1 MKRYR
6 LWALGVPDLHPEG
19 FQPRLGGM
27 RLFEGWGGGD
37 DGPGGSDTRDENT
50 SDYSPSGSGEGG
62 GDPFSG
68 FADYADSPN
77 VGPAYGSPS
86 TEGDYGFAVFN
97 AIDKVEAGQP
107 LTRGELQT
115 LTDAGLGGMTAP
127 SGRTVSEELSA
138 SSGPS
143 LTGQQ
148 IHDILYGPF
157 PNFSNINFGNI
168 GSLFGPPA
176 PVDESGPGGV
186 GVSEERTGDYG
197 VPLASEGAPPTERT
211 TGSSFWSRFGRVSA
225 PAPVTVEEVE
235 ELPEDEEAEFQS
247 VLSPPYGQLSPKAQ
261 DAYVNA
267 LAKGLSDD
275 EAYIEALRTEDQEL
289 AFENKIQEL
298 AAKEFVPTPTDD
310 SGAGGVDRPTS
321 SEVLGVYQDY
331 MDEFGGS
338 ADLGALPSAATNA
351 LDLAAAQAAEEL
363 AAPVAGD
370 PTRAALYGDAGY
382 GEGLTG
388 AQTQAFDDTLAATG
402 DVGQALGA
410 MEAVTA
416 PAPSFGFTSF
426 GGFGRRGGSSRF
438 GRSRSAAPPPAP
450 APAPAPA
457 PPPAPAPAAKELAVP
472 VGIDDSGAGGVNF
485 DAFVNDGTTEGIDAP
500 ASASSSADASTRY
513 SYSGGE
519 GGEGTT
525 DTTAPAGTEPS
536 TLADVIA
543 ALRSGN
549 LSDALNT
556 LREVTAPAPP
566 PEPAGPPIPSN
577 VVGTGAGGILVD
589 NEGNPVLST
598 SYGLPG
604 EYVSSGPTLDPA
616 LLELA
621 ATARKMTVEELR
633 AVIDA
638 EIQGG
643 SPVGTTGL
651 SRETL
656 EALQEKG
663 FGGRDIGLEP
673 GTQTVDQALASM
685 QANQFLTDYLPT
697 IIGMVGPPGT
707 GALLSGVRTISDLM
721 QGKLSPGAAMTRE
734 LIGLLARQANIPAS
748 VLTNILE
755 GKFGDAAANQA
766 KSFMFN
772 TLAQEAG
779 VEGSAIGMIA
789 DELGFLNPLTGQID
803 KAVTEVIPDQNFG
816 IPGRVAAGLDE
827 FVEPIQGAVS
837 QGLGA
842 LGDAAQTGLTGLGN
856 VLGQIGQGVQTGVGA
871 ITGGIGDLIDAVTG
885 RGAEEQAR
893 QDEIAYQEQVQQD
906 LADAQARQDEIA
918 YQEQVQQQL
927 AEEQAREQARLDE
940 IAYQEQVQQQL
951 AEEQAR
957 EQARLDEIAYQ
968 EQVQQQL
975 AEEQAREQ
983 ARLDA
988 VDDSGVGGVD
998 DPSQFEFREN
1008 RDYAPGT
1015 TGYDEYEE
1023 SLGFTPVVDETGPG
1037 GADVTEER
1045 TEDYFGAGSTG
1056 VIGEELG
1063 EGVPSGVDEWDQSL
1077 IRADT
1082 DGIYDSSMTTGSV
1095 GLPGE
1100 ELGEGIL
1107 TGVDPWDQA
1116 LIDADTG
1123 GVYDLDT
1130 GTGADTVTNVGGVGT
1145 DTGGG
1150 DTDTVV
1156 QPPPP
1161 VIPPTGGGTTL
1172 PYGSYFARVP
1182 TGYQV
1187 VQGLYGPIMQYTY
1200 GNLPLG
1206 GT

>member
-1 MKRYR
+1 MDITD
-6 LWALGVPDLHPEG
+6 ASGAAADAA
-19 FQPRLGGM
+19 
-27 RLFEGWGGGD
+27 GGG
-37 DGPGGSDTRDENT
+37 
-50 SDYSPSGSGEGG
+50 YGSGTDSYS
-62 GDPFSG
+62 GDSSSSG
-68 FADYADSPN
+68 A
-77 VGPAYGSPS
+77 V
-86 TEGDYGFAVFN
+86 EGDYGFAVFS

-148 IHDILYGPF
+148 IHDILYGSF

-176 PVDESGPGGV
+176 PVDDSGVGGVDPNEFKFNEDRDYGVFSGSEGVTPVDESGPGGV
-186 GVSEERTGDYG
+186 GVSEERTVDYG
-197 VPLASEGAPPTERT
+197 VPLASEGAAPTERT

-261 DAYVNA
+261 NAYVDA

-289 AFENKIQEL
+289 AFEDKIQQL
-298 AAKEFVPTPTDD
+298 AAKEFVPTTPATSETVPDR
-310 SGAGGVDRPTS
+310 SAGFLYGMEDRPVQFES
-321 SEVLGVYQDY
+321 QPAPVRSEVATVNVGPPAPTTPSFGSLEETGLLGGYGVPLGSDVGPPAPTSINYDRSLV
-331 MDEFGGS
+331 FG
-338 ADLGALPSAATNA
+338 D
-351 LDLAAAQAAEEL
+351 
-363 AAPVAGD
+363 
-370 PTRAALYGDAGY
+370 RGY
-382 GEGLTG
+382 GEGMTG
-388 AQTQAFDDTLAATG
+388 AQTGVFDRTLNETG
-402 DVGQALGA
+402 DVGAAVRAAAEVQAPSTGQGLGA
-410 MEAVTA
+410 
-416 PAPSFGFTSF
+416 
-426 GGFGRRGGSSRF
+426 FGRRGGFGGGSSF
-438 GRSRSAAPPPAP
+438 LSRLGSSLRDAVSTPATPAVDEQPLVDPLPP
-450 APAPAPA
+450 
-457 PPPAPAPAAKELAVP
+457 
-472 VGIDDSGAGGVNF
+472 
-485 DAFVNDGTTEGIDAP
+485 
-500 ASASSSADASTRY
+500 
-513 SYSGGE
+513 
-519 GGEGTT
+519 
-525 DTTAPAGTEPS
+525 
-536 TLADVIA
+536 
-543 ALRSGN
+543 
-549 LSDALNT
+549 
-556 LREVTAPAPP
+556 
-566 PEPAGPPIPSN
+566 N
-577 VVGTGAGGILVD
+577 VVGTGTPGGMLVD
-589 NEGNPVLST
+589 ERGEPVLST

-604 EYVSSGPTLDPA
+604 EYAPSGPTLDPA

-621 ATARKMTVEELR
+621 ATARGMTVEELR

-663 FGGRDIGLEP
+663 FGGRDISP
-673 GTQTVDQALASM
+673 TQTVDQALASM
-685 QANQFLTDYLPT
+685 QTNQFLTDYLPT

-707 GALLSGVRTISDLM
+707 GALLSGVRTIGDLM

-779 VEGSAIGMIA
+779 VQGSAIGMIA
-789 DELGFLNPLTGQID
+789 NELGFLNPLTGQID
-803 KAVTEVIPDQNFG
+803 RAVTQVIPDQNFG

-827 FVEPIQGAVS
+827 FVGPIQGAVS

-871 ITGGIGDLIDAVTG
+871 ITGGIGDLVNTITG
-885 RGAEEQAR
+885 GGTPP
-893 QDEIAYQEQVQQD
+893 IVP
-906 LADAQARQDEIA
+906 
-918 YQEQVQQQL
+918 
-927 AEEQAREQARLDE
+927 
-940 IAYQEQVQQQL
+940 
-951 AEEQAR
+951 
-957 EQARLDEIAYQ
+957 
-968 EQVQQQL
+968 
-975 AEEQAREQ
+975 
-983 ARLDA
+983 
-988 VDDSGVGGVD
+988 DDSGVGGVD
-998 DPSQFEFREN
+998 PDEFEFIEDRIY
-1008 RDYAPGT
+1008 DTGT
-1015 TGYDEYEE
+1015 DVASGIDADVNAGIG
-1023 SLGFTPVVDETGPG
+1023 SVVDETGPG
-1037 GADVTEER
+1037 GTDQGVEGPGQGGVGIDPGGGTGGYDEYEEFLGF
-1045 TEDYFGAGSTG
+1045 TPIVPDDSGVGGIGAG
-1056 VIGEELG
+1056 
-1063 EGVPSGVDEWDQSL
+1063 
-1077 IRADT
+1077 
-1082 DGIYDSSMTTGSV
+1082 TGSV

-1130 GTGADTVTNVGGVGT
+1130 GTGADTVTNVGGVGGVGT

-1161 VIPPTGGGTTL
+1161 VIPPTGGGTAQ

-1206 GT
+1206 GA

>member
-1 MKRYR
+1 
-6 LWALGVPDLHPEG
+6 
-19 FQPRLGGM
+19 M

-62 GDPFSG
+62 GDPSSSQ
-68 FADYADSPN
+68 A
-77 VGPAYGSPS
+77 V
-86 TEGDYGFAVFN
+86 EGDYGFAVFS
-97 AIDKVEAGQP
+97 AIDKVESGQP
-107 LTRGELQT
+107 LSSRDVAVLEG
-115 LTDAGLGGMTAP
+115 AGLGGMVSDGGDPTRSALYSNYGYGAGL
-127 SGRTVSEELSA
+127 SGGATETFDRILSA
-138 SSGPS
+138 
-143 LTGQQ
+143 
-148 IHDILYGPF
+148 
-157 PNFSNINFGNI
+157 
-168 GSLFGPPA
+168 
-176 PVDESGPGGV
+176 
-186 GVSEERTGDYG
+186 TGDTNRAFAAMGALQEAEKGNGTFNGGWVYRPNGTATSLATGLTFWQQHLKTIPG
-197 VPLASEGAPPTERT
+197 VQVINGVQTTIANRAGKQPIASDIAVAYQREAEAA
-211 TGSSFWSRFGRVSA
+211 RVA
-225 PAPVTVEEVE
+225 KEAREQ
-235 ELPEDEEAEFQS
+235 EEARQAEIARQAEARRQEEARIAEEARRAEEARIAEQNR
-247 VLSPPYGQLSPKAQ
+247 LAEI
-261 DAYVNA
+261 AY
-267 LAKGLSDD
+267 
-275 EAYIEALRTEDQEL
+275 QEQV
-289 AFENKIQEL
+289 AREL
-298 AAKEFVPTPTDD
+298 AAAQAREQERIAEEARQV
-310 SGAGGVDRPTS
+310 
-321 SEVLGVYQDY
+321 EVQRQEAARQAEEARVAEQNRQAEIAYQ
-331 MDEFGGS
+331 EQ
-338 ADLGALPSAATNA
+338 AAR
-351 LDLAAAQAAEEL
+351 DLAAAQNAISDEGGATSFPPVVPTGPSSRSTSIFGGRSSFGR
-363 AAPVAGD
+363 ASQRGYFAPTPPAPVAA
-370 PTRAALYGDAGY
+370 PEVAALPEDVEAKSNLDRLEEELQDAMAVAR
-382 GEGLTG
+382 L
-388 AQTQAFDDTLAATG
+388 QTYYQTL
-402 DVGQALGA
+402 D
-410 MEAVTA
+410 
-416 PAPSFGFTSF
+416 
-426 GGFGRRGGSSRF
+426 RGGSRQEADAAADKAANDIYFASRGLGSDSSGLREESDPGYIGGPLDQLGDVSGLEVEQNPF
-438 GRSRSAAPPPAP
+438 DTGRGVVFEDVTQPSGGGIATVDTGVEEPLGPPPEGFTGPVFEGQLGLSAGDIAYKNLGDLADTPALEPSGWTPDTAPPAP
-450 APAPAPA
+450 DTGG
-457 PPPAPAPAAKELAVP
+457 LGSV
-472 VGIDDSGAGGVNF
+472 VGRLREGDISGALSLLRDTISTPATPAV
-485 DAFVNDGTTEGIDAP
+485 DEQPFV
-500 ASASSSADASTRY
+500 
-513 SYSGGE
+513 
-519 GGEGTT
+519 
-525 DTTAPAGTEPS
+525 
-536 TLADVIA
+536 
-543 ALRSGN
+543 
-549 LSDALNT
+549 
-556 LREVTAPAPP
+556 
-566 PEPAGPPIPSN
+566 GPDLPSN
-577 VVGTGAGGILVD
+577 FVGTGSPGGYWTD
-589 NEGNPVLST
+589 SYGNPILST
-598 SYGLPG
+598 SYGRG
-604 EYVSSGPTLDPA
+604 DEYVSSGPTLDPA
-616 LLELA
+616 LLESA

-685 QANQFLTDYLPT
+685 QTNQFLTDYLPT

-827 FVEPIQGAVS
+827 FVGPIQGAVS

-871 ITGGIGDLIDAVTG
+871 ITGGIGDLVNTITNAVTG
-885 RGAEEQAR
+885 GGTAPVV
-893 QDEIAYQEQVQQD
+893 DE
-906 LADAQARQDEIA
+906 
-918 YQEQVQQQL
+918 
-927 AEEQAREQARLDE
+927 
-940 IAYQEQVQQQL
+940 
-951 AEEQAR
+951 
-957 EQARLDEIAYQ
+957 
-968 EQVQQQL
+968 
-975 AEEQAREQ
+975 
-983 ARLDA
+983 
-988 VDDSGVGGVD
+988 SGVGGVD

-1145 DTGGG
+1145 DAGGG

-1161 VIPPTGGGTTL
+1161 VIPPSGGGTAQ

>member
-1 MKRYR
+1 MDITD
-6 LWALGVPDLHPEG
+6 ASGAAADAA
-19 FQPRLGGM
+19 
-27 RLFEGWGGGD
+27 GGGY
-37 DGPGGSDTRDENT
+37 GSGSD
-50 SDYSPSGSGEGG
+50 GS
-62 GDPFSG
+62 DPFSG

-97 AIDKVEAGQP
+97 AIDKVATGQP

-127 SGRTVSEELSA
+127 SGRTVSEELST
-138 SSGPS
+138 S
-143 LTGQQ
+143 QQ
-148 IHDILYGPF
+148 IRDILYGSF
-157 PNFSNINFGNI
+157 PNFSNINFGDI
-168 GSLFGPPA
+168 VSLYGPPAPA
-176 PVDESGPGGV
+176 PVDEPGPGGV

-197 VPLASEGAPPTERT
+197 VPLASEGA
-211 TGSSFWSRFGRVSA
+211 
-225 PAPVTVEEVE
+225 APVTAEEVE

-267 LAKGLSDD
+267 LAKRLSDD

-289 AFENKIQEL
+289 AFENKIQQL
-298 AAKEFVPTPTDD
+298 AAKEFVPTTPTDD
-310 SGAGGVDRPTS
+310 SGAGGVDDPSRF
-321 SEVLGVYQDY
+321 
-331 MDEFGGS
+331 EF
-338 ADLGALPSAATNA
+338 
-351 LDLAAAQAAEEL
+351 AEE
-363 AAPVAGD
+363 AVAPASVDYDRSLVFGD
-370 PTRAALYGDAGY
+370 RGY
-382 GEGLTG
+382 GEGMTG
-388 AQTQAFDDTLAATG
+388 AQTGVFDRTLNETG
-402 DVGQALGA
+402 DVGAAVRAAAEVQTPPTGQGLGA
-410 MEAVTA
+410 L
-416 PAPSFGFTSF
+416 
-426 GGFGRRGGSSRF
+426 GRRGGFGTRSRF
-438 GRSRSAAPPPAP
+438 GRTSALPPPAP
-450 APAPAPA
+450 APVSDRSLKSVEPETLVREEETAAPDYSPDYLYGMEDRPVTPTTPSPGYLEETGLLGGPVDRAPATGGLGSIVDLLR
-457 PPPAPAPAAKELAVP
+457 E
-472 VGIDDSGAGGVNF
+472 GDISGALSLLR
-485 DAFVNDGTTEGIDAP
+485 DTISTP
-500 ASASSSADASTRY
+500 AT
-513 SYSGGE
+513 
-519 GGEGTT
+519 
-525 DTTAPAGTEPS
+525 PAVDEQP
-536 TLADVIA
+536 LVDP
-543 ALRSGN
+543 L
-549 LSDALNT
+549 
-556 LREVTAPAPP
+556 PP
-566 PEPAGPPIPSN
+566 N
-577 VVGTGAGGILVD
+577 VVGTGTPGGMLVD
-589 NEGNPVLST
+589 ERGEPVLST

-604 EYVSSGPTLDPA
+604 EYAPSGPTLDPA
-616 LLELA
+616 LLESA
-621 ATARKMTVEELR
+621 AKARGMTVDELR

-707 GALLSGVRTISDLM
+707 GALLSGVRTIGDLM

-779 VEGSAIGMIA
+779 VQGSAIGMIA
-789 DELGFLNPLTGQID
+789 NELGFLNPLTGQID
-803 KAVTEVIPDQNFG
+803 RAVTQVIPDQNFG

-827 FVEPIQGAVS
+827 FVGPIQGAVS

-871 ITGGIGDLIDAVTG
+871 ITGGIGDLVNTITGGGTTPVID
-885 RGAEEQAR
+885 E
-893 QDEIAYQEQVQQD
+893 
-906 LADAQARQDEIA
+906 
-918 YQEQVQQQL
+918 
-927 AEEQAREQARLDE
+927 
-940 IAYQEQVQQQL
+940 
-951 AEEQAR
+951 
-957 EQARLDEIAYQ
+957 
-968 EQVQQQL
+968 
-975 AEEQAREQ
+975 
-983 ARLDA
+983 
-988 VDDSGVGGVD
+988 SGVGGVD
-998 DPSQFEFREN
+998 DPSQFEFIEDRIYDTGTDLARGIDADVNAGIGSVIDESGVGGVDPDEFEFIED
-1008 RDYAPGT
+1008 RVYPGT
-1015 TGYDEYEE
+1015 DVATGIDDMVNAG
-1023 SLGFTPVVDETGPG
+1023 LIGTG
-1037 GADVTEER
+1037 T
-1045 TEDYFGAGSTG
+1045 
-1056 VIGEELG
+1056 
-1063 EGVPSGVDEWDQSL
+1063 
-1077 IRADT
+1077 
-1082 DGIYDSSMTTGSV
+1082 V

-1107 TGVDPWDQA
+1107 TGVDLWDQA
-1116 LIDADTG
+1116 LIGADTG

-1161 VIPPTGGGTTL
+1161 VIPPTGGGTTQ